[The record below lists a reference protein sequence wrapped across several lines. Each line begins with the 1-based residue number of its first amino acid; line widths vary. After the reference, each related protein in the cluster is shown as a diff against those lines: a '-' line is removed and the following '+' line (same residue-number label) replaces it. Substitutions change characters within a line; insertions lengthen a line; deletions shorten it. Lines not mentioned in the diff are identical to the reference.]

1 MRWFGPTSQN
11 QRMAP
16 ENVARNVRMLIACF
30 VEETN
35 AALPHCLT
43 AFFDNVEKD
52 RKYTDRTSYW
62 TLYKRHC
69 PECSRFGRS
78 GAHNGEKVG
87 RSLASP
93 VLKSGNFADASFS
106 RRRTRF
112 LLWRP
117 AQGSRKNLFRA
128 GRHCGEKLY
137 PKFQDYLNKAVRDK
151 LTVTNERNRV

>member
-117 AQGSRKNLFRA
+117 AQGRGRIFFGRA
-128 GRHCGEKLY
+128 
-137 PKFQDYLNKAVRDK
+137 V
-151 LTVTNERNRV
+151 TVGKSSIPSFKII